1 MTRTFFASA
10 QYLLC
15 ILVMS
20 VGVST
25 SAWAFD
31 HLSFDISGTDDTLK
45 SELEAASLVKSAK
58 AEGTTTPREVF
69 AAALADYGRLTET
82 LYANGYYSG
91 VVQIRVDGREAGA
104 IPPFSEPKQIK
115 TVSIAVMPGPRFRF
129 GTAKAALLAP
139 GSALPK
145 AFQPGEVAKSGAVQQ
160 AADGAVS
167 DWRDAGHAKVAITGQ
182 KISANHA
189 DQTLS
194 AFLYLSPGPRVRF
207 GELRQTNPS
216 AVRAARI
223 QRIAGLPT
231 GDQFSPEALETVAK
245 RLRRTGAFSS
255 VSLSEV
261 DDLGPDDTLDID
273 LALVDAK
280 PRRFGAGAEL
290 SSLDGLTLSGFWLH
304 RNFLGGAE
312 QFRVDGKVSG
322 IGGPHGGVDYR
333 LGARLDQ
340 PATFGAD
347 TGGFAFANLEYEDEP
362 GYISRK
368 AGLGVGVTRIFSK
381 TLEGE
386 IGFGLRYSETTD
398 YLGERSF
405 FLATLPAALTWDLRD
420 NALNPTSGFYVRG
433 QLTPFAS
440 LETGG
445 AGAWGL
451 VDARAYRGFGGGKY
465 VLAARAQVGTVLAG
479 NASDIPP
486 DYLFYSGGGN
496 SVRGHPYQSLGVDAG
511 GGNLT
516 GGQGYV
522 ALSAEVRASITDT
535 IGVVGFVD
543 AGHIG
548 DSGVLAG
555 DGDWQVGAGLGVR
568 YQTPIGPLR
577 LDVAGP
583 VSGDTGDGVQIYLGI
598 GQAF

>member
-1 MTRTFFASA
+1 MTRIYFAIA
-10 QYLLC
+10 QRILC
-15 ILVMS
+15 AFVIS
-20 VGVST
+20 GAVST
-25 SAWAFD
+25 SALAFD
-31 HLSFDISGTDDTLK
+31 QVRFDISGTDETLK
-45 SELEAASLVKSAK
+45 SELEAASLVQSAK
-58 AEGTTTPREVF
+58 AEGTTAPREVF

-91 VVQIRVDGREAGA
+91 IVRIRVDGREAGA
-104 IPPFSEPKQIK
+104 IPPFSEPTQIK
-115 TVSIAVMPGPRFRF
+115 TISIAVTPGLRFRF
-129 GTAKAALLAP
+129 GTAKATPLAP
-139 GSALPK
+139 GSTLPE
-145 AFQPGEVAKSGAVQQ
+145 AFKSGEVAKSGAVQQ
-160 AADGAVS
+160 AADRVVS

-189 DQTLS
+189 DQSLS
-194 AFLYLSPGPRVRF
+194 ALLYLSPGPRVQF
-207 GELRQTNPS
+207 GELRQTSPS
-216 AVRAARI
+216 EVRAARV
-223 QRIAGLPT
+223 QSIAGLPT
-231 GDQFSPEALETVAK
+231 GEQFSPETLETVAK

-255 VSLSEV
+255 VSLREA
-261 DDLGPDDTLDID
+261 DTLGAGDTLDIG

-290 SSLDGLTLSGFWLH
+290 SSLEGLTLTGFWLH

-312 QFRVDGKVSG
+312 RFRVDGKVSG
-322 IGGPHGGVDYR
+322 IGGQHGGVDYR
-333 LGARLDQ
+333 LGVRLDQ

-347 TGGFAFANLEYEDEP
+347 TGGFVFGDLEYEDEP

-405 FLATLPAALTWDLRD
+405 FLATLPTALTWDLRD
-420 NALNPTSGFYVRG
+420 DILNPTSGFYVRG
-433 QLTPFAS
+433 QLTPFVS
-440 LETGG
+440 LDTGG

-451 VDARAYRGFGGGKY
+451 MDARAYRGFGDERY
-465 VLAARAQVGTVLAG
+465 VLAARAQIGTVLAG
-479 NASDIPP
+479 DASDIPP

-516 GGQGYV
+516 GGQGYI
-522 ALSAEVRASITDT
+522 ALSAELRASITDT

-583 VSGDTGDGVQIYLGI
+583 ISGATGDGVQIYLGI

>member
-10 QYLLC
+10 QFILC
-15 ILVMS
+15 ALM
-20 VGVST
+20 VSGGISS

-31 HLSFDISGTDDTLK
+31 HISFDISGTDDTLK

-58 AEGTTTPREVF
+58 TEGTTAPREVF

-104 IPPFSEPKQIK
+104 IPPFSEPRQIK
-115 TVSIAVMPGPRFRF
+115 AVSIAITPGPRFRF
-129 GTAKAALLAP
+129 GTANAAPLAP
-139 GSALPK
+139 GSTLPK
-145 AFQPGEVAKSGAVQQ
+145 AFKSGEVAKSGAVQQ

-207 GELRQTNPS
+207 GELTQTNPS

-231 GDQFSPEALETVAK
+231 GEQFSPETLETVAK

-255 VSLSEV
+255 VSLREADS
-261 DDLGPDDTLDID
+261 LGPGDTLDID

-312 QFRVDGKVSG
+312 RFRVDGEVSG
-322 IGGPHGGVDYR
+322 IGGQHGGVDYR

-347 TGGFAFANLEYEDEP
+347 TGGFVFASLEYEDEP

-386 IGFGLRYSETTD
+386 IGFGVRYSETTD

-405 FLATLPAALTWDLRD
+405 FLATLPAVLTWDLRD
-420 NALNPTSGFYVRG
+420 NVLNPTSGFYVRG
-433 QLTPFAS
+433 QVTPFVS
-440 LETGG
+440 LDTGG

-451 VDARAYRGFGGGKY
+451 VDARAYRGFGDGKY

-479 NASDIPP
+479 SASDIPP